1 MSKETKTK
9 KRKKGN
15 AKSGW
20 VTLAISQDDLA
31 YLKEFALMLYGEEY
45 GSLSKAL
52 RYLIRTAT
60 AQLLA
65 LSELQYELEALEEME
80 GEN

>member
-1 MSKETKTK
+1 
-9 KRKKGN
+9 
-15 AKSGW
+15 
-20 VTLAISQDDLA
+20 
-31 YLKEFALMLYGEEY
+31 MLYGEEY